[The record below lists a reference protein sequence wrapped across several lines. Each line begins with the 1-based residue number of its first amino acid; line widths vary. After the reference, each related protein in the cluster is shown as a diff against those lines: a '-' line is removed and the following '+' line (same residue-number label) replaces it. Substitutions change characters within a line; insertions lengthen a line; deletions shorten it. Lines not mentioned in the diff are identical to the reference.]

1 MSIGDKK
8 WVRKKAAAADV
19 DSIDWSEYF
28 ASIISVCP
36 WSKSYWKQQKI
47 DIQKW
52 RGTKNIIPLD
62 DYVARV
68 WIHKNAS
75 RRLLCKMHHI
85 IAENR
90 PNEEWLYSHPT
101 HNTYGKWTYSTLVPV
116 LLQQDRF
123 NLAKARQSIKK
134 SNQGKTLAKK

>member
-19 DSIDWSEYF
+19 DSINWSEYF

-75 RRLLCKMHHI
+75 SRLLCKMHHS
-85 IAENR
+85 IAEYR
-90 PNEEWLYSHPT
+90 PTEEWLYSHPC
-101 HNTYGKWTYSTLVPV
+101 HKGNSTPVPV
-116 LLQQDRF
+116 LLQQNRL

-134 SNQGKTLAKK
+134 SNQGKILAKK